1 MSQSGENNGNRQKV
15 LGMAMAGLASQI
27 GCLTVVI
34 LFAAV
39 FGGLWLDKVFDSKPL
54 ITILLVVI
62 SAPVALGLTFWV
74 AMRAAK
80 RVNPPM
86 PTEEQT
92 TNLNEEEQTGE

>member
-1 MSQSGENNGNRQKV
+1 
-15 LGMAMAGLASQI
+15 MAGLASQI

-39 FGGLWLDKVFDSKPL
+39 FGGLWLDKIFDSKPI

-62 SAPVALGLTFWV
+62 SAPVSLGLTFWV

-80 RVNPPM
+80 RVNPPVSSG
-86 PTEEQT
+86 EQT
-92 TNLNEEEQTGE
+92 KNLNEEEQTGE

>member
-1 MSQSGENNGNRQKV
+1 MSQPDSNKDKQQPL

-34 LFAAV
+34 LFAAL
-39 FGGLWLDKVFDSKPL
+39 FGGLWLDKTFDSKP
-54 ITILLVVI
+54 IFTIFLVLV

-80 RVNPPM
+80 KVNPPL
-86 PTEEQT
+86 PSEQVT
-92 TNLNEEEQTGE
+92 KLDEEEETGEQ

>member
-1 MSQSGENNGNRQKV
+1 
-15 LGMAMAGLASQI
+15 MAGLASQI

>member
-1 MSQSGENNGNRQKV
+1 MSQSLDNKENRQPM

-34 LFAAV
+34 LFAAL
-39 FGGLWLDKVFDSKPL
+39 FGGLWLDKVFDSKPI

-62 SAPVALGLTFWV
+62 SAPVSLGLTFWV

-80 RVNPPM
+80 RVSAPLS
-86 PTEEQT
+86 TKEQT
-92 TNLNEEEQTGE
+92 KNFDEEEQTGE